1 MNTPDANLSQ
11 EKKKNKGKSKSKND
25 KSNNSNSNNKDNNN
39 RMTKKEHGDNHVD
52 ILAFSPHP
60 DDAELGC
67 AGFLLEMKKKG
78 YTTGIID
85 LTQGEMGSTAS
96 VETRLRESQKAAT
109 YLDLDIRKNLNLG
122 DCHLTD
128 SYETRTT
135 VAATLKALTPSL
147 VLAPFY
153 KDRHP
158 DHHACSLIVKHALV
172 YARLK
177 KLGNPHYVTYLF
189 YYLLNTPFT
198 PTFIMDIT
206 ASFNK
211 KIEVLSLYSSQ
222 FSSNYPLL
230 KDYIPHTTA
239 KALYYG
245 SLINVQ
251 YGEPFQV
258 EGFLKVSDPLNL

>member
-1 MNTPDANLSQ
+1 MNTPDEYLSQ
-11 EKKKNKGKSKSKND
+11 KKNKSKNN
-25 KSNNSNSNNKDNNN
+25 KGNNSRDNNSSL
-39 RMTKKEHGDNHVD
+39 TEKENVDNHVD
-52 ILAFSPHP
+52 VLAFSPHP

-67 AGFLLEMKKKG
+67 GGFLLEMKKKG
-78 YTTGIID
+78 YRTGIID

-96 VETRLRESQKAAT
+96 AETRLRESQKAAT
-109 YLDLDIRKNLNLG
+109 HLELDVRSNLNLG

-128 SYETRTT
+128 SYETRIK
-135 VAATLKALTPSL
+135 VAATLKKLTPSL
-147 VLAPFY
+147 VLAPFH

-177 KLGNPHYVTYLF
+177 KLGNPHYITYLF

-211 KIEVLSLYSSQ
+211 KIEVLSLYTSQ
-222 FSSNYPLL
+222 FSSEYPLL
-230 KDYIPHTTA
+230 KEYIPHTTA

-245 SLINVQ
+245 SLVNVQ

-258 EGFLKVSDPLNL
+258 EGFLKVNDPLNL